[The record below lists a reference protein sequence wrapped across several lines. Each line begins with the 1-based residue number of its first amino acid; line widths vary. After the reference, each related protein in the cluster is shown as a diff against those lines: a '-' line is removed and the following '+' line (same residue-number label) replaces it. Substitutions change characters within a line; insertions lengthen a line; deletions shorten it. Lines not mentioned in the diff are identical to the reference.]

1 MSAGASSIHGQFG
14 RRWSIPEEKAPKR
27 QRKAHA
33 QFENPMDAMQNMA
46 VEESL
51 KGGAAE
57 DKPKSAGS
65 KLQQALRNGGG
76 ARAISRRVEIQLEQL
91 AKTEPAALVDDVRER
106 LESSKLS
113 FKKALDAARK
123 KAK

>member
-1 MSAGASSIHGQFG
+1 MSAGASSIHGQFA

-27 QRKAHA
+27 QRRAHA

-57 DKPKSAGS
+57 
-65 KLQQALRNGGG
+65 
-76 ARAISRRVEIQLEQL
+76 
-91 AKTEPAALVDDVRER
+91 
-106 LESSKLS
+106 ESGIIGK
-113 FKKALDAARK
+113 
-123 KAK
+123 